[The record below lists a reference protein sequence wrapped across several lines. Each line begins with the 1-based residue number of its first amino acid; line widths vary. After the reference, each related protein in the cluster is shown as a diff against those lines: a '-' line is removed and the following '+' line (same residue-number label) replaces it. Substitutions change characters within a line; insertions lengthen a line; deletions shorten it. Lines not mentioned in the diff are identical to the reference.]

1 MDAVVSVF
9 QAFLNW
15 FTVGGQ
21 NLVSL
26 ITGILPMLAV
36 LMTFVTA
43 LVKFIGEE
51 RVTKFMQKCTKTR
64 IARYTILPFLS
75 LFVLTN
81 PMHFTMGVF
90 LPEKYKASF
99 FDACCPLSHAL
110 TGLFPHLNSGE
121 LFIWLGIA
129 SGVQQLGYEVT
140 TLAVCYAL
148 VGFVVSFV
156 RASLTERTW
165 AYYAKKNSLA
175 AEQATE

>member
-1 MDAVVSVF
+1 MDVVVGFF

-15 FTVGGQ
+15 FKVGGD
-21 NLVSL
+21 NLVGL
-26 ITGILPMLAV
+26 ITSILPMLAV

-43 LVKFIGEE
+43 IVKFIGQE
-51 RVTKFMQKCTKTR
+51 RVDKFMKKCTKYR

-81 PMHFTMGVF
+81 PMHFTVGTF

-99 FDACCPLSHAL
+99 FDSCCPLSHAL

-129 SGVQQLGYEVT
+129 SGVQQLGYETT

-156 RASLTERTW
+156 RACLTERTW
-165 AYYAKKNSLA
+165 AYYAKKNGVA
-175 AEQATE
+175 VE